1 MREIPKK
8 NYIILVVLLAVTAFL
23 TLFLSNIYKN
33 KEKLTSNFYEYA
45 NKITPESFDEFMTE
59 NEDVIIYIG
68 DKYDLTLETVEKE
81 LSEKIDKIEHQ
92 AFGGCIEL
100 SNIYCYAKEVPS
112 TSPTSFDGSYPEYAT
127 LHIPASA
134 LEAYRTAVPWSSFGK
149 IETLEIA
156 VLEPKAIYSFLV
168 IFFHFFNTSNNQLYY
183 TYHKKINNQYI
194 YYHIYTDLSTKIV

>member
-33 KEKLTSNFYEYA
+33 KEKLTSNFYEYV

-81 LSEKIDKIEHQ
+81 LSEKID
-92 AFGGCIEL
+92 EL
-100 SNIYCYAKEVPS
+100 NLKHNLIYIDKSYVDKKFIKKLKGYDINIDLDKLPVVVVVVEEEVLKNVRLNSNTDIDELIA
-112 TSPTSFDGSYPEYAT
+112 G
-127 LHIPASA
+127 
-134 LEAYRTAVPWSSFGK
+134 
-149 IETLEIA
+149 EIF
-156 VLEPKAIYSFLV
+156 E
-168 IFFHFFNTSNNQLYY
+168 
-183 TYHKKINNQYI
+183 
-194 YYHIYTDLSTKIV
+194 

>member
-8 NYIILVVLLAVTAFL
+8 NYIILVVLLAVTVFL

-81 LSEKIDKIEHQ
+81 LEEKID
-92 AFGGCIEL
+92 EL
-100 SNIYCYAKEVPS
+100 NLKHNLIYIDKSYVDKKFIKKLKGYDINIDLNKLPRVVVVVEEEVLKNVIVNSN
-112 TSPTSFDGSYPEYAT
+112 
-127 LHIPASA
+127 
-134 LEAYRTAVPWSSFGK
+134 
-149 IETLEIA
+149 
-156 VLEPKAIYSFLV
+156 
-168 IFFHFFNTSNNQLYY
+168 
-183 TYHKKINNQYI
+183 
-194 YYHIYTDLSTKIV
+194 TDIDELIVGELFE

>member
-81 LSEKIDKIEHQ
+81 LSK
-92 AFGGCIEL
+92 
-100 SNIYCYAKEVPS
+100 
-112 TSPTSFDGSYPEYAT
+112 T
-127 LHIPASA
+127 LFKMAS
-134 LEAYRTAVPWSSFGK
+134 
-149 IETLEIA
+149 
-156 VLEPKAIYSFLV
+156 
-168 IFFHFFNTSNNQLYY
+168 
-183 TYHKKINNQYI
+183 
-194 YYHIYTDLSTKIV
+194 